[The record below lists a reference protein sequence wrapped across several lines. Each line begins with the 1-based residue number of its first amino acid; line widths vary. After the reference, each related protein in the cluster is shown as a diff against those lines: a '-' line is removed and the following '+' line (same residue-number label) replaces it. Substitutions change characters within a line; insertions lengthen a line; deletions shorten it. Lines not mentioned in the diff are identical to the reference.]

1 MITLIRRR
9 LQIHFLYGL
18 FFFLNLLLDQ
28 LHLVGDLLDEPLHYG
43 IFLIQPDK
51 DIQQLP
57 ALVLDPHLTNANFL
71 PDSVKALLYLLL
83 LHDALLVF
91 EVNTGV
97 LFSLDLD
104 LLLVLLDLLLEF
116 LQVLLFHKF

>member
-18 FFFLNLLLDQ
+18 LLFLNLLLDQ
-28 LHLVGDLLDEPLHYG
+28 LHLVGDLLDESLHNR

-57 ALVLDPHLTNANFL
+57 ALVLDPNLPNTDFL
-71 PDSVKALLYLLL
+71 PYPVKTLLYLLF

-91 EVNTGV
+91 
-97 LFSLDLD
+97 
-104 LLLVLLDLLLEF
+104 
-116 LQVLLFHKF
+116 